1 LKDKKLQSDNE
12 IKKQSGELSRRDFL
26 FGAGAVAATTALCQV
41 LPGETET
48 VSAKE
53 TYDSDYNWAET
64 VKNVKIEKLLE
75 PGYIGKV
82 KTRNRMIKTG
92 AYGWILYDAATD
104 TFRPE
109 GLAYYGAIAKGGIG
123 LMIME
128 DPAFRPDTIGR
139 PLYEDKHI
147 EREKILVD
155 HIHQYDCPTFA
166 QLTDFRPLMG
176 IAASSEF
183 YYASELDMNNSKPA
197 ALTLEGIQENVN
209 MIAEGA
215 LRCKK
220 SGYDGVELNCACS
233 HMFATFLSRFWNKR
247 TDDYGPQTFENRAR
261 IVVEMIQE
269 IKSRCGSDYP
279 VSILMNGFEINLFQP
294 GKDENCTTVE
304 EAIEFAKIFER
315 AGADSIQVRSHSIGN
330 HINGFFPE
338 KYYMFG
344 EKADTGYG
352 RSIDLER
359 FIPPLFTK
367 YQGECG
373 FVEVA
378 STIKKAVDIPVMTV
392 GCMDVRLHPE
402 IAENAIRDGKL
413 DFVCM
418 TRPLTADPELPKK
431 IMEGKIEDVRPCT
444 YCISCFT
451 MSTCRVNAAS
461 HRAGGNYMPEGYDI
475 PKAGTKKKVMV
486 IGGGPSGLEA
496 ARVAALRGH
505 EVFLY
510 EKSSRLG
517 GLMPLAA
524 MVKGTHEKIMDFV
537 NWLIGQMDTLGVVVK
552 TGKNVDLSVV
562 EKVDPDVVIVAT
574 GGADIT
580 PNIPG
585 INNPMVVKS
594 SSLHGMLETGLRFV
608 TPSTLRYLTNFYLPL
623 GHRVVI
629 IGGQIQGLQLAEF
642 LSQRGREV
650 TIVDSESEANLGRN
664 LPSYVKPRLVNY
676 VKAQGVKVEMG
687 VQYNRITDEG
697 IEVTTSYG
705 ITKIIEADSIVIA
718 VPSATN
724 TAFADSLQGK
734 VPEVYTVGDCNANGV
749 IIDAVASGNLTARK
763 V

>member
-1 LKDKKLQSDNE
+1 MKENKIHSDNE
-12 IKKQSGELSRRDFL
+12 MKKQSGELSRRDFL

-48 VSAKE
+48 VLAKE
-53 TYDSDYNWAET
+53 TDETNYNWAET

-75 PGYIGKV
+75 PGYIGKI

-92 AYGWILYDAATD
+92 AYGWILYDNATD

-123 LMIME
+123 LMVME

-139 PLYEDKHI
+139 PLYEDKYI

-155 HIHQYDCPTFA
+155 LIHQYDCPTFA

-183 YYASELDMNNSKPA
+183 YYASELDMNNSKPV
-197 ALTLEGIQENVN
+197 ALTLEGIQEDVE

-247 TDDYGPQTFENRAR
+247 TDDYGPQTFESRAR

-378 STIKKAVDIPVMTV
+378 STIKKAVGIPVMTV

-413 DFVCM
+413 DFICM

-431 IMEGKIEDVRPCT
+431 ITEGRIQDVRPCT
-444 YCISCFT
+444 YCITCFP

-461 HRAGGNYMPEGYDI
+461 HRAGGNDMPEGYDI
-475 PKAGTKKKVMV
+475 PKANLKKKVMV

-524 MVKGTHEKIMDFV
+524 MVKGSHEKIMDFV

-552 TGKNVDLSVV
+552 TGQNVDLSAV
-562 EKVDPDVVIVAT
+562 EKVNPDVVIVAT
-574 GGADIT
+574 GGSDVI

-585 INNPMVVKS
+585 IDNPMVVRS
-594 SSLHGMLETGLRFV
+594 SSLHRMLETGLKFV

-623 GHRVVI
+623 GHKVVI

-650 TIVDSESEANLGRN
+650 TIVDSEPESNLGRK
-664 LPSYVKPRLVNY
+664 LPGFVQPRLVNY

-687 VQYNRITDEG
+687 VLYHRITDEG

-705 ITKIIEADSIVIA
+705 ITKTIEADSIVIA
-718 VPSATN
+718 VPSSTN
-724 TAFADSLQGK
+724 AAFADSLQGK
-734 VPEVYTVGDCNANGV
+734 VPEVYAVGDCNANGV
-749 IIDAVASGNLTARK
+749 IIDAIASGNLAARK